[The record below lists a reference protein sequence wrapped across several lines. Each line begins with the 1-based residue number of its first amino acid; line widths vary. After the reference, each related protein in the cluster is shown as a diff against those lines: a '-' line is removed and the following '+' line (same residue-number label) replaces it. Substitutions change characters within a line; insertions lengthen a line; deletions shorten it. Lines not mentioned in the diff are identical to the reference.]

1 MAVFDHIIG
10 GTEEVEIELL
20 LQLLLY
26 VNES

>member
-10 GTEEVEIELL
+10 GTEKVEIELL